1 MKRYAKLIWE
11 YVVRYTLLDFLT
23 AVFLTGTL
31 YLVTEIVCT
40 LTRVG
45 DPYRAYATQSIK
57 LLGLI
62 YITSILVTSCW
73 SHIRLLLQFV
83 KSEAKGDASLQDKE
97 TDSTSGTTRESE
109 AKEDTSLQVKET
121 DSTSGTTG
129 ESESKC

>member
-1 MKRYAKLIWE
+1 MKRYTKLILE

-23 AVFLTGTL
+23 AVFLTGIL
-31 YLVTEIVCT
+31 YLFTEMVCT
-40 LTRVG
+40 LTQVG

-62 YITSILVTSCW
+62 YIASILVTSCW
-73 SHIRLLLQFV
+73 RHIWLLRQFV
-83 KSEAKGDASLQDKE
+83 
-97 TDSTSGTTRESE
+97 ESE
-109 AKEDTSLQVKET
+109 AKVDTTPQDKET

>member
-1 MKRYAKLIWE
+1 MKRYTKLIWE

-23 AVFLTGTL
+23 AVFLTGIL
-31 YLVTEIVCT
+31 YLFTEIVCT
-40 LTRVG
+40 LTQVG

-62 YITSILVTSCW
+62 YIASILVTSCW
-73 SHIRLLLQFV
+73 RHIWLLRQFV
-83 KSEAKGDASLQDKE
+83 ESEAKGDTSPQDK
-97 TDSTSGTTRESE
+97 
-109 AKEDTSLQVKET
+109 KT